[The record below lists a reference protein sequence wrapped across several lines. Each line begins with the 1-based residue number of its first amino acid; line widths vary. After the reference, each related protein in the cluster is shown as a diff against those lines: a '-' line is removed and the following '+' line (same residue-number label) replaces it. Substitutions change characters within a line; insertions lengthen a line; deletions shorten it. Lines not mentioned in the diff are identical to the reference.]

1 MAAES
6 IASLLH
12 TLTSE
17 EYVRSESSDNDG
29 LEALITEYFTG
40 NNDMT
45 DNEKSKAETTEVF
58 VDYCIQVKIA
68 S

>member
-1 MAAES
+1 MAARS
-6 IASLLH
+6 IAPLLH

-29 LEALITEYFTG
+29 LETLFTEYFTG
-40 NNDMT
+40 NDDKT
-45 DNEKSKAETTEVF
+45 DNEKSKAETTEAF
-58 VDYCIQVKIA
+58 VDYRIQVKIA